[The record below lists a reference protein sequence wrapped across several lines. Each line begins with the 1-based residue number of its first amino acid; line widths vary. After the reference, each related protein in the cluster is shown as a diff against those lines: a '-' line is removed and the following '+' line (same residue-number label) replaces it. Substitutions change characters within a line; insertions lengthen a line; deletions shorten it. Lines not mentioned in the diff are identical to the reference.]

1 LFLQDQKNYYVR
13 ISKRDIF
20 SLIIFKSIILPFFGV
35 IYVLIAH
42 NQFQDNRSLIFTAFI
57 QWIIPTSIDII
68 AIIQVKEINVKD
80 SCLIIFIQWIVF
92 VILSNF
98 IHIPPFL
105 SIING

>member
-1 LFLQDQKNYYVR
+1 MR

-20 SLIIFKSIILPFFGV
+20 SLLIFKSIILPFFGV
-35 IYVLIAH
+35 IFGLIAH
-42 NQFQDNRSLIFTAFI
+42 NQIPDNRAIIFTSFI

-80 SCLIIFIQWIVF
+80 SCSIIFIQWIVF

-105 SIING
+105 AVIKG